1 MKVVFEIGKH
11 VRCDILTWS
20 GQNFGGKRTRIRI
33 FPTGNI
39 QGGVDSEDVSSM
51 VIRAHHGTRLILCT
65 RSEGDF
71 EQAPWRCVRVM
82 EGHTIASEIKNGM
95 PGVRLPDLD
104 LLDEPKCLRTNHALQ
119 SSYPLVEAFDQ
130 GSSWTFGTTGFPAIK
145 GHVRRIIVE
154 KDDGPRQRKLG
165 EGERVARAILGRARA
180 LSPEHLDELAR
191 AAAGELGAEAA
202 AALEAWIREDA

>member
-1 MKVVFEIGKH
+1 MKVVLEIGKH

-20 GQNFGGKRTRIRI
+20 GQNFGGKRIGIRI

-39 QGGVDSEDVSSM
+39 QGKVDSADVCSM

-71 EQAPWRCVRVM
+71 EQAPWRCVRIM
-82 EGHTIASEIKNGM
+82 PGHTIPSEIKNGM
-95 PGVRLPDLD
+95 PGVRVPDLD

-119 SSYPLVEAFDQ
+119 SSYPLVETFDE
-130 GSSWTFGTTGFPAIK
+130 GSRWTFGTTGIPPIK

-154 KDDGPRQRKLG
+154 KDDGPRQRKLS
-165 EGERVARAILGRARA
+165 EGERVARAILGRAVE
-180 LSPEHLDELAR
+180 LSPEQVDALAQ
-191 AAAGELGAEAA
+191 AAVGELGAEAA
-202 AALEAWIREDA
+202 TALEEWLEAQR